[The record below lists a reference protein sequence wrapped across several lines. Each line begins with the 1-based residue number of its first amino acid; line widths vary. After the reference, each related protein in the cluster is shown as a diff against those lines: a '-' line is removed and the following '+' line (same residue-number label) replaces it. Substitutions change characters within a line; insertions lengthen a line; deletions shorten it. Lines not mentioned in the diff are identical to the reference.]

1 VSVTDHTYIEVTIVF
16 KLLARLLK
24 QTFRQMNLKQINV
37 QNEVLTTEIINH
49 SEQNNVLKCSTNTSN
64 KVHF

>member
-1 VSVTDHTYIEVTIVF
+1 MSLTDRTYIEVTIVF
-16 KLLARLLK
+16 LLLTRLLK

-49 SEQNNVLKCSTNTSN
+49 SEQNNVLKCSTKTSN

>member
-1 VSVTDHTYIEVTIVF
+1 MSVTDHTYIEVTIVF

>member
-1 VSVTDHTYIEVTIVF
+1 
-16 KLLARLLK
+16 LLLTRLLE

-49 SEQNNVLKCSTNTSN
+49 SEQNNVVKCSTKTSN